1 MADLLRLMFRPVATT
16 AVNHSGGLYPNLFAA
31 HPLFQ
36 DDGNLGFIAAVKG
49 MLLQS
54 HARERHVLPALPAEF
69 APGSVSG
76 LVARPGITVD
86 IRWEHGAA
94 VELSMTPRNAAAVTS
109 CKGHG
114 QVSAAARLQ
123 RPQQHQ
129 RPIPGR
135 SR

>member
-1 MADLLRLMFRPVATT
+1 
-16 AVNHSGGLYPNLFAA
+16 
-31 HPLFQ
+31 
-36 DDGNLGFIAAVKG
+36 

-54 HARERHVLPALPAEF
+54 HAGELHVLPALPAEF
-69 APGSVSG
+69 AAGSVSG

-94 VELSMTPRNAAAVTS
+94 VELSMTPRNAAAAGMHLARIGEWTGFVELRTGYRTRLVASGPEFKVTF
-109 CKGHG
+109 
-114 QVSAAARLQ
+114 SAAARLQ

-129 RPIPGR
+129 RPIPRR